1 MQFPEHATSAFPAKE
16 NMLDQKIN
24 TNASFTSNRCFGQE
38 LQNFAPESPLQKS
51 YQPENLPTTD
61 SFESEEIEPDHP
73 FNLRG
78 YGEIIL
84 NNLIAKETQFGPLG
98 DYMDIQEDINKRMRA
113 ILMDWLVDVS
123 MKFKLKP
130 TTLLSSANLIDRYL
144 ARRSIKRQNLQ
155 LLGIACLMII
165 SKFEEIYPPLV
176 EKYVT
181 VCANAYTRQEI
192 LNMEAEILDTIG
204 FGLTQTSSYTFFSLF
219 NQKLLIEDKPFAFV
233 HYILETSLLEYSM
246 LKYSNLT
253 LACGAI
259 FLTNKIFKCGDW
271 TQDLFDMSKL
281 EEKDVKRCAKELYL
295 VMLKADKCSLDAIK
309 RKFSMEKYHEVS
321 KYKIEKVSGKGN
333 K

>member
-1 MQFPEHATSAFPAKE
+1 MPEKMVE
-16 NMLDQKIN
+16 
-24 TNASFTSNRCFGQE
+24 
-38 LQNFAPESPLQKS
+38 PESL
-51 YQPENLPTTD
+51 LTTD
-61 SFESEEIEPDHP
+61 SFESEEVEPIHP
-73 FNLRG
+73 YNLRG
-78 YGEIIL
+78 YGELIL
-84 NNLIAKETQFGPLG
+84 NNLIRREEQFGPLG
-98 DYMDIQEDINKRMRA
+98 NYMDIQEDINKRMRA

-123 MKFKLKP
+123 MKFKLRP
-130 TTLLSSANLIDRYL
+130 TTLLSAANLIDRYL
-144 ARRSIKRQNLQ
+144 SRRSIKRQNLQ

-192 LNMEAEILDTIG
+192 LNMEAEILDALG
-204 FGLTQTSSYTFFSLF
+204 FGLTQTSSYSFLTLF
-219 NQKLLIEDKPFAFV
+219 NQRLSLEDKPFAFV

-271 TQDLFDMSKL
+271 TNDLLTMSKL
-281 EEKDVKRCAKELYL
+281 EEKEVKKCAKELYL

-321 KYKIEKVSGKGN
+321 KYKIEKVSAK
-333 K
+333 KQ